1 MGNRAFARLAA
12 GMAMAVALLSSGHRA
27 AAQAQPVETDTS
39 TTQTN
44 TGGYFANWFSRVEE
58 AQSSQPHWMT
68 PLVTVT
74 PRLEQ
79 EVRTDV
85 FFERLGNGNTLDS
98 LGNGKGLELIPTTT
112 NEVILNAPT
121 YEDRWG
127 RKPATGYGD
136 WPFLLVKQRLLSAN
150 ESSGNYI
157 VSAFLGLQ
165 APIGSKAFTN
175 HAWTVTPT
183 LAAGKGFGD
192 FDIQA
197 TTGVSIP
204 LGSETKI
211 GTSVATNL
219 ALQYHLLTYLWP
231 EVEVNWTA
239 WADGLRGGKNQ
250 VFVTPGIIFGRL
262 PISGRVK
269 AIFGVGFQVAVSPK
283 LTTEPVLTPL
293 YDQSWVVTARITF

>member
-1 MGNRAFARLAA
+1 MARLAA
-12 GMAMAVALLSSGHRA
+12 GTATCLAVAAGVQQAL
-27 AAQAQPVETDTS
+27 AQASGQPGTADAQV
-39 TTQTN
+39 N
-44 TGGYFANWFSRVEE
+44 TGGFFTDWFSRVEE

-79 EVRTDV
+79 EVRADV
-85 FFERLGNGNTLDS
+85 YFERLGNGNTLDS
-98 LGNGKGLELIPTTT
+98 LGNGKGVELIPTTT

-127 RKPATGYGD
+127 RKPASSFGD

-150 ESSGNYI
+150 ENNGNYI

-165 APIGSKAFTN
+165 APIGSRAFTN
-175 HAWTVTPT
+175 HAWTITPT
-183 LAAGKGFGD
+183 LAGGKGFGD

-197 TTGVSIP
+197 TAGVSIP

-211 GTSVATNL
+211 GTSIATNV
-219 ALQYHLLTYLWP
+219 ALQYHLLKYLWP
-231 EVEVNWTA
+231 EIEVNWTA

-250 VFVTPGIIFGRL
+250 IFLTPGIIFGRI
-262 PISGRVK
+262 PIARRVK
-269 AIFGVGFQVAVSPK
+269 AILGVGFQVAVLPK
-283 LTTEPVLTPL
+283 LTTEPVLTPT
-293 YDQSWVVTARITF
+293 YDQSWVVTTRITF